1 MRKFMILAT
10 LMLMSIGAQA
20 MPFEIAEREALFLT
34 DKMAYELGLDDYQA
48 EAVFEINLDYFLSCD
63 TQTDVYGVWWDRRN
77 ADLRYVL
84 TPTQYY
90 RFVNRFYFYRP
101 LTWRMGAWYYPIY
114 SHYTNRSY
122 FYRTRPTGYG
132 YYMGGHNRL
141 AHDYYANRPPVG
153 RAGHG
158 TPETHHNGNMGGNP
172 PANFNNPSANN
183 QHGNQPTNNPT
194 VNARPN
200 PQNNSN
206 VRGDNGEN
214 NQRQGNSGR
223 SRVTTNR
230 QSTTTKTTPTTTTSR
245 ANQNRST
252 TGRSTSSRSTS
263 VTPSRSTTN
272 TPTSGRGRR

>member
-1 MRKFMILAT
+1 MKKLLLLAT
-10 LMLMSIGAQA
+10 LLIGSIGANA
-20 MPFEIAEREALFLT
+20 MPFENAQREALFLT
-34 DKMAYELGLDDYQA
+34 DKMAYELGLDEYQY
-48 EAVFEINLDYFLSCD
+48 EAVFEINLDYFISCV
-63 TQTDVYGVWWDRRN
+63 TQTDVYGIWWERRN
-77 ADLRYVL
+77 ADLKYIL
-84 TPTQYY
+84 TTVQYY
-90 RFVNRFYFYRP
+90 RYINRIYFYRP
-101 LTWRMGAWYYPIY
+101 LTWRTGAWYYPIY
-114 SHYTNRSY
+114 THYTNRTH

-132 YYMGGHNRL
+132 VYMGGNNRM

-158 TPETHHNGNMGGNP
+158 NPEPHHNGNMGGNP
-172 PANFNNPSANN
+172 PANFNNPPANN

-200 PQNNSN
+200 PQNNTN
-206 VRGDNGEN
+206 VGGN
-214 NQRQGNSGR
+214 NSRQGNSGR

-230 QSTTTKTTPTTTTSR
+230 QSTTTTTPTTSR

-263 VTPSRSTTN
+263 VTTSRSTTS